1 VDFKDDFYMPK
12 TAPVIFSKPVLLG
25 ISGNE
30 FEGLQL
36 TIKETQAA

>member
-1 VDFKDDFYMPK
+1 MPK
-12 TAPVIFSKPVLLG
+12 TARVILSKPVLIG

-36 TIKETQAA
+36 TNKETQAA